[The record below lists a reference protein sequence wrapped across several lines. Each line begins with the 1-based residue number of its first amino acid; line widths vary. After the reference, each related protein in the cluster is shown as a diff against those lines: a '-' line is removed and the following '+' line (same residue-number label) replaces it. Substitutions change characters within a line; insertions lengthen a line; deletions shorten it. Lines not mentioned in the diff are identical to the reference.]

1 MPSPYFLL
9 PASCVGARPLSE
21 NRYPLFRDMRYFP
34 TIIVFAADTT
44 SGGIE

>member
-1 MPSPYFLL
+1 MPSPYFFSR
-9 PASCVGARPLSE
+9 AACVGACPCSE
-21 NRYPLFRDMRYFP
+21 SRCRLFRDMRYFP